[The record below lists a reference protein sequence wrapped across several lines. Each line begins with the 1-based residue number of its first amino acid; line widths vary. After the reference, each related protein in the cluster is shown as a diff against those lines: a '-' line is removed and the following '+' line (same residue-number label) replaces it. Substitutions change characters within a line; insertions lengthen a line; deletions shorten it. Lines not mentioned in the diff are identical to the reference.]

1 MRKCLALFAFNLF
14 FIGAYSQ
21 NSLDETVEQG
31 IALHDKREYVAAIAK
46 YDDVLK
52 VDSNHFMANYEK
64 AFTLSM
70 LNKYSEAVVICEKL
84 NRLYPFEPQ
93 LKNVY
98 VTWGSA
104 LDYQGMPEESVIV
117 YDKGL
122 DEFPDFYLLHFNKAI
137 TYAKMG
143 EMQKSREA
151 AQEALKRNGLHASSH
166 NLLGTILL
174 KDNKIASLMASLT
187 LLAIEPTTQRAV
199 QNLKQAEF
207 ILNGNVSI
215 EGNNKINVNIDVN
228 MLDSSKSPIDNFTS
242 VEMMMALSAALD
254 LDDKNKSES
263 KPERLS
269 RKMNDLVSMMWELRK
284 DGKGFF
290 WEFYVPFLKE
300 MQEKKLLNVY
310 SHIAY
315 ASSDEKD
322 NRKWLDKNS
331 AEVDKFYAWLKGYKW
346 L

>member
-1 MRKCLALFAFNLF
+1 
-14 FIGAYSQ
+14 
-21 NSLDETVEQG
+21 
-31 IALHDKREYVAAIAK
+31 
-46 YDDVLK
+46 
-52 VDSNHFMANYEK
+52 MANYEK

-70 LNKYSEAVVICEKL
+70 LHKYSETVEICEKL

-104 LDYQGMPEESVIV
+104 LDYMEMPEESIRV
-117 YDKGL
+117 YNKGL

-151 AQEALKRNGLHASSH
+151 AQEALKRNGMHASSH
-166 NLLGTILL
+166 NLLGSILL
-174 KDNKIASLMASLT
+174 RENKIASLLASLT
-187 LLAIEPTTQRAV
+187 LLAIEPTSQRAI
-199 QNLKQAEF
+199 QNLKQVDF
-207 ILNGNVSI
+207 ILNGNVSK
-215 EGNNKINVNIDVN
+215 EGNDKINVNIDIN
-228 MLDSSKSPIDNFTS
+228 LLDSTKSPIDNFTN
-242 VEMMMALSAALD
+242 VELVMGLSAALD
-254 LDDKNKSES
+254 LDDKNKSET

-269 RKMNDLVSMMWELRK
+269 RKIDDMISMMWELKK

-315 ASSDEKD
+315 ASSNEKD
-322 NRKWLDKNS
+322 ITKWLDKNS
-331 AEVDKFYAWLKGYKW
+331 SDVEKFYVWLKGYKW